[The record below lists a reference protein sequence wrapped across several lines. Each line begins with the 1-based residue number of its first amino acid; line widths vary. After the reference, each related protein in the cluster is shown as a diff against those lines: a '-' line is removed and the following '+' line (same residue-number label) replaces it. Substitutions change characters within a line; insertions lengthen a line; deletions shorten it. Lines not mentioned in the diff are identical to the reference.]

1 MIFENSLC
9 DSAAFLCIIFDFQRV
24 GKTIFEYARTPWVGA
39 WLHILLIL
47 RFYISVHNMFPVLTY
62 ILVWFSFLL
71 NLWIEFGRGKFCA
84 FYIIVAVFKST
95 KAWNKK
101 RTKSLFFYHFVCT
114 TKCNFLLNLCVK
126 SSIHILNQNILST
139 ITATFLMFEN

>member
-9 DSAAFLCIIFDFQRV
+9 DSAAFLFIIFDFQRV

-71 NLWIEFGRGKFCA
+71 NLWIELSILLLQFSSQLKRK
-84 FYIIVAVFKST
+84 T
-95 KAWNKK
+95 KKEQKK
-101 RTKSLFFYHFVCT
+101 NSARSLFLYHFVCT
-114 TKCNFLLNLCVK
+114 TTCNCLLNFLFYSV
-126 SSIHILNQNILST
+126 HILNQNILST
-139 ITATFLMFEN
+139 ITATFLMFES